1 MEHRSES
8 RDRVREIWEKRL
20 REWRASELSQAE
32 YCRQKG
38 LRIKSFAYWKR
49 KEKPEQKEVRFVG
62 LSLPTPVRVQDES
75 PVRVILKSGYVI
87 EIKDGFAPSTLRDVV
102 RVLEVA

>member
-49 KEKPEQKEVRFVG
+49 KEKPEQKEVGFVG
-62 LSLPTPVRVQDES
+62 LSIPTIERVQDES

>member
-1 MEHRSES
+1 M
-8 RDRVREIWEKRL
+8 
-20 REWRASELSQAE
+20 
-32 YCRQKG
+32 G
-38 LRIKSFAYWKR
+38 
-49 KEKPEQKEVRFVG
+49 FVG
-62 LSLPTPVRVQDES
+62 LSIPTLERVQDES

>member
-8 RDRVREIWEKRL
+8 RDRVREIWKKRL
-20 REWRASELSQAE
+20 REWRASGLSQAE

-49 KEKPEQKEVRFVG
+49 KEQPEQKEVGFVG
-62 LSLPTPVRVQDES
+62 LSIPTLERVQDES

-102 RVLEVA
+102 RVLELA

>member
-8 RDRVREIWEKRL
+8 RGRVREIWKKRL
-20 REWRASELSQAE
+20 REWRKSGLSQAE

-49 KEKPEQKEVRFVG
+49 KEKPEQKEVGFVG
-62 LSLPTPVRVQDES
+62 LSIPTIERVQDES